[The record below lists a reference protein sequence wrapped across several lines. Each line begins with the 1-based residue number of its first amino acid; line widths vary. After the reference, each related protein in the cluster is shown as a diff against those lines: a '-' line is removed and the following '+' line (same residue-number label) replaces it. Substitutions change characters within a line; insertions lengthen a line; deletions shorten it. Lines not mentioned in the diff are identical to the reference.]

1 MYLRA
6 LTFENLYVSV
16 SPDVEQ
22 SIYNRCTQ
30 MNLGIFSIS
39 HKIEL
44 KEFHDVELHYKGD
57 VSGSWELLKCSETR
71 GKYAGK
77 RA

>member
-1 MYLRA
+1 
-6 LTFENLYVSV
+6 
-16 SPDVEQ
+16 
-22 SIYNRCTQ
+22 

-44 KEFHDVELHYKGD
+44 KEFHDVELHYNGD

-77 RA
+77 RVWAVLVHGPKPQESLKTCNNTE